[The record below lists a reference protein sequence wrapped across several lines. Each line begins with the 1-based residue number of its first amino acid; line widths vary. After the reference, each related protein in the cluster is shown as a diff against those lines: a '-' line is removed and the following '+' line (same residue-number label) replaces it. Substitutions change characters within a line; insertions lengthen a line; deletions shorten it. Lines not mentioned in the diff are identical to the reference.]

1 MKLRQTLSLFM
12 QQPDPQSDKA
22 AFTAWLMDETAF
34 SLQRAANN
42 DEGLKAAAFLFTNR
56 AREAGLTTDEMATI
70 LGISIARANLTE
82 NAETTVLD
90 SVESLD
96 PIAAAVHA
104 INPHRNRGGNSGHK
118 EIAQTATRWI
128 S

>member
-1 MKLRQTLSLFM
+1 M

-22 AFTAWLMDETAF
+22 ASVAWLTDETAS
-34 SLQRAANN
+34 SLQLAANN
-42 DEGLKAAAFLFTNR
+42 DEGLRAAAFLFTNR

-82 NAETTVLD
+82 RAEASVLD
-90 SVESLD
+90 TVESLD
-96 PIAAAVHA
+96 PIATAVHA
-104 INPHRNRGGNSGHK
+104 IDPAPK
-118 EIAQTATRWI
+118 PRWKFW